1 MYNRLLV
8 PLDGSSNAAEALNTA
23 VSLAKDWH
31 ATITILHVI
40 DIAQFTSRGLGA
52 GYPEVVTSMRQNGR
66 ELMEKAK
73 QVADNA
79 GVHADMILKE
89 GGPKQIITEIAND
102 ADLGIDLIVV
112 GKSGTNAFSRLVIG
126 STTNY
131 IVQHAEPNV
140 FVVNDVPE
148 EDDQ

>member
-1 MYNRLLV
+1 
-8 PLDGSSNAAEALNTA
+8 
-23 VSLAKDWH
+23 
-31 ATITILHVI
+31 
-40 DIAQFTSRGLGA
+40 
-52 GYPEVVTSMRQNGR
+52 
-66 ELMEKAK
+66 
-73 QVADNA
+73 
-79 GVHADMILKE
+79 MILKE
-89 GGPKQIITEIAND
+89 GAPKQIITEIAND

>member
-1 MYNRLLV
+1 
-8 PLDGSSNAAEALNTA
+8 
-23 VSLAKDWH
+23 
-31 ATITILHVI
+31 
-40 DIAQFTSRGLGA
+40 
-52 GYPEVVTSMRQNGR
+52 
-66 ELMEKAK
+66 MEKAK
-73 QVADNA
+73 QVADKA

-89 GGPKQIITEIAND
+89 GAPKQIITEIAND